1 MGDEGAFREGSY
13 EASGTWIAV
22 TFVLGLIAAVLN
34 GFVCARIAP
43 RPRPLYAL
51 IGLVVVLGLIGAVG
65 TMFAED
71 PGPRGD
77 DVDNL
82 EAMMNAVTPIW
93 VAFVNPVIGVIG
105 VLLGGRRATRGQP
118 G

>member
-1 MGDEGAFREGSY
+1 MP
-13 EASGTWIAV
+13 ASGTWIAV
-22 TFVLGLIAAVLN
+22 TFVLGLIAAVLG

-71 PGPRGD
+71 PGPRSGD
-77 DVDNL
+77 LDNL
-82 EAMMNAVTPIW
+82 EAMMSAVTPLW